1 MKLQLLTH
9 SGFRR
14 NLIGGESIREGSVVW
29 KNGLLIRAYLKAVKI
44 KEGNYYVII
53 DEINRADVDKAF
65 GELIIIFS
73 SPSQKNGLFQILL

>member
-1 MKLQLLTH
+1 M
-9 SGFRR
+9 
-14 NLIGGESIREGSVVW
+14 IGGESIREGSVVW